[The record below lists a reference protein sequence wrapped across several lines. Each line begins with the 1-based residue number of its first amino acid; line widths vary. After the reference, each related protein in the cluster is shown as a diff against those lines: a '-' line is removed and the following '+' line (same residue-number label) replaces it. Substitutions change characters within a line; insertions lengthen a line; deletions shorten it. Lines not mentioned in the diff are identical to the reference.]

1 MVQEKRGRG
10 RPRKV
15 IVEENMVNSFEAE
28 GTNVPE
34 VESPI
39 VVETP
44 TPIVVTP
51 VDQALPLGND
61 PSFLYAGREE
71 KILEIEHAGQRWQFK
86 YKDLSWGQKN
96 ECIDDAQQW
105 DATEGFKFSV
115 SKYYSAAL
123 TRMIT
128 DGPIKPITETTLNK
142 LDRAIGEKLITLVPQ
157 PVEQNVEEV
166 KKA

>member
-44 TPIVVTP
+44 TP
-51 VDQALPLGND
+51 
-61 PSFLYAGREE
+61 EM
-71 KILEIEHAGQRWQFK
+71 ILHFFMQGAKRR
-86 YKDLSWGQKN
+86 Y
-96 ECIDDAQQW
+96 
-105 DATEGFKFSV
+105 
-115 SKYYSAAL
+115 
-123 TRMIT
+123 
-128 DGPIKPITETTLNK
+128 
-142 LDRAIGEKLITLVPQ
+142 
-157 PVEQNVEEV
+157 
-166 KKA
+166 